1 MPTRRRKQFII
12 GTLAWMLGTVLVLV
26 VLESF
31 SFELVFVLSLVG
43 FLVVSELTAPFTV
56 TPRWRRRLK
65 WLIGIGL
72 LGFGYVVIQRIL
84 TILPPGVI

>member
-1 MPTRRRKQFII
+1 MPTRRRQQFII

-26 VLESF
+26 VLGFF
-31 SFELVFVLSLVG
+31 SSELVFVLSLLG
-43 FLVVSELTAPFTV
+43 FLVVSGLTAPFTV

-72 LGFGYVVIQRIL
+72 LGFGYIVIQRIL